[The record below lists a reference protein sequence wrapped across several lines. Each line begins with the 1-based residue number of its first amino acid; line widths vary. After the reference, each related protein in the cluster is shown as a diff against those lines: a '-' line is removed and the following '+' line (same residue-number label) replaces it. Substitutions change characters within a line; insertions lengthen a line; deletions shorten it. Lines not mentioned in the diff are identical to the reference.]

1 MIRASEQDRPDVQAQ
16 RAWWR
21 MEMLGLDPWRLVFID
36 ETGANTKMS
45 RRYGRAPRGQRVVG
59 KVPHGHWKTTTFVA
73 ALRHDGLTAP
83 TVIDG
88 SMNGEMFLAYVR
100 QQLVPTL
107 QPGDIVVMDN
117 LASHKKAGVRE
128 AIESADAQ
136 LAYLPPYSPDFN
148 PIELV
153 FAKLKGL
160 LRGAAERTVSG
171 LWNRIG
177 ELLTHFASDECLNYY
192 RHCGY
197 ATRM

>member
-1 MIRASEQDRPDVQAQ
+1 MQAQ
-16 RAWWR
+16 RSWWQV
-21 MEMLGLDPWRLVFID
+21 EMLGIDPKHLVFID

-45 RRYGRAPRGQRVVG
+45 RRYGRARRGQRVVA
-59 KVPHGHWKTTTFVA
+59 KEPHGHWKTTTFVA

-88 SMNGEMFLAYVR
+88 AMNGEMFLAYVR
-100 QQLVPTL
+100 QELVPTL
-107 QPGDIVVMDN
+107 RPGDIVVMDN
-117 LASHKKAGVRE
+117 LASHKKAGVRK
-128 AIESADAQ
+128 AIETVGAR
-136 LAYLPPYSPDFN
+136 LVYLPPYSPDFN
-148 PIELV
+148 PIEQV

-177 ELLTHFASDECLNYY
+177 ELLDHFSREECLNYY

-197 ATRM
+197 ATTT

>member
-1 MIRASEQDRPDVQAQ
+1 MIHAAEQDRPDVQAR
-16 RAWWR
+16 RARWR
-21 MEMLGLDPWRLVFID
+21 AEMLGVDPRRLVFID

-45 RRYGRAPRGQRVVG
+45 RRYGRARRGRRVVG

-73 ALRHDGLTAP
+73 ALRHDGLSAP
-83 TVIDG
+83 MVVDG
-88 SMNGEMFLAYVR
+88 PMNGDVFLAYVR

-107 QPGDIVVMDN
+107 RPGDVVIMDN

-128 AIESADAQ
+128 AIESAGAQ
-136 LAYLPPYSPDFN
+136 PVYLPPYSPDLN

-153 FAKLKGL
+153 FAKLKWL
-160 LRGAAERTVSG
+160 LRSAAERTVSG

-177 ELLTHFASDECLNYY
+177 ELLDQFSPEECHNYLQ
-192 RHCGY
+192 HCGY